1 LKFVFQVFHKQFI
14 IFHFKVLFLTFLF
27 FFLKGAVKFD
37 LIYNLFLRMLQ
48 ANLKISEGI
57 WVSVKAENKNKTIFD
72 LLLKSLPQN
81 LSKQTCINK

>member
-1 LKFVFQVFHKQFI
+1 
-14 IFHFKVLFLTFLF
+14 
-27 FFLKGAVKFD
+27 
-37 LIYNLFLRMLQ
+37 MLQ

-57 WVSVKAENKNKTIFD
+57 WVSVRAENKNKTIFD